1 MAQAFSKYKKDHSEH
16 KETCVIAHGTG
27 TFQNRSTESDVL
39 SKCATSLNMSN
50 LKVTGLKGYLGHT
63 MGPAGGDQLSCA
75 LGIFCHG
82 IIPGLNST
90 PKLAEDVVTE
100 NLNFCMQNEDI
111 DIQDLDAFFLN
122 AKGFGGNNATASIYN
137 PNFVTSLLPKIFSKS
152 EITRYKKSLEINE
165 NNRLNY
171 HKKCLVGDFDLLYR
185 ANEELL
191 DPEKDIE
198 ISENFIKLKDYPKI
212 EM

>member
-1 MAQAFSKYKKDHSEH
+1 
-16 KETCVIAHGTG
+16 
-27 TFQNRSTESDVL
+27 
-39 SKCATSLNMSN
+39 
-50 LKVTGLKGYLGHT
+50 

-82 IIPGLNST
+82 IIPGLTST
-90 PKLAEDVVTE
+90 PKLADDVVTD
-100 NLNFCMQNEDI
+100 NLDFCMKNENI
-111 DIQDLDAFFLN
+111 NIQDLDAFFLN

-137 PNFVTSLLPKIFSKS
+137 PNFVKSLLPKIFTKS
-152 EITRYKKSLEINE
+152 EITTYKKSLEINE

-171 HKKCLVGDFDLLYR
+171 HKKCLLGDFDLLYR

-198 ISENFIKLKDYPKI
+198 ISENYIKLKDYPKI